1 MLTNLTL
8 AVMASL
14 VLSATAVRQPPTAP
28 PLKLMAQKGKTL
40 SAKLEWG
47 A

>member
-1 MLTNLTL
+1 MLLHLTL
-8 AVMASL
+8 AAVASF

-28 PLKLMAQKGKTL
+28 PLKLKAETGEGLSGTL
-40 SAKLEWG
+40 EGG